1 MNKRHL
7 YLLASVL
14 AFVAAAVFIYKLFV
28 LKFPLSPRAKTDAW
42 DVEVRVTFDA
52 ADTPVKVYLQL
63 PRTGVRYAVV
73 DEQFI
78 SRGYG
83 MNIRRSET
91 GRQAVWSVRKVS
103 GRQVLYYRATIR
115 PAPKERGRGQ
125 PAKSPPV
132 EPHGFEGAELIAAQ
146 AILEDVRAHSADVET
161 MVSELIKRLGPAGN
175 LADTTGQANLLLG
188 RQPTNT
194 RRLDV
199 SVRVL
204 ALAGIPARVIHG
216 IRLETLA
223 RAATKVQWLDV
234 YHGNAWHAYD
244 ANTGEPG
251 IPDRYLRWWSGKGS
265 LASITGGQK
274 LHTQMSVSLNKEAAL
289 LSAQWRERATRPALF
304 RFSLLGLPI
313 ATQAVYHVLLMVPL
327 GVFFLVILRNVIGIK
342 TFGTFMPV
350 LIALAFRETQLALG
364 IVLFTLLVGLGLGI
378 RFYLERLKLL
388 LVPRLAAVLIVVIFL
403 MALITVVTYNL
414 GLHRGLS
421 VALFP
426 MVIMTMTIERMS
438 IVWEERGPLEA
449 LQQGLGS
456 MVAAVIAYLI
466 MSIVAIQHLVFVFPE
481 LLLALLAGTLLLGRY
496 SGYRLLELARFKVL
510 AKETQ

>member
-14 AFVAAAVFIYKLFV
+14 AFAAAALFAYKLFV
-28 LKFPLSPRAKTDAW
+28 LEFPLSPRAKTEAW

-52 ADTPVKVYLQL
+52 ADRPVKVYLQL
-63 PRTGVRYAVV
+63 PRTWARYAVV

-83 MNIRRSET
+83 MNIRRSGT
-91 GRQAVWSVRKVS
+91 GRQAVWSVRKAS

-115 PAPKERGRGQ
+115 PAPKERDRAQ
-125 PAKSPPV
+125 PFKAPAV
-132 EPHGFEGAELIAAQ
+132 EPPGFEGAELIAAQ
-146 AILEDVRAHSADVET
+146 ALLEDVRAHSADVET
-161 MVSELIKRLGPAGN
+161 MVSELINRLGAAGIG
-175 LADTTGQANLLLG
+175 ADATGQTALLLG
-188 RQPTNT
+188 RQPTGS
-194 RRLDV
+194 RPLEV
-199 SVRVL
+199 AARVL
-204 ALAGIPARVIHG
+204 AQAGIPARVVHG

-223 RAATKVQWLDV
+223 RVATKVQWLDV
-234 YHGNAWHAYD
+234 YHGDAWHAYD

-251 IPDRYLRWWSGKGS
+251 IPDKYLRWWTGTGL
-265 LASITGGQK
+265 LANITGGQK
-274 LHTQMSVSLNKEAAL
+274 LHTQVSVSLNKEAAL
-289 LSAQWRERATRPALF
+289 LSAQWREQMARPALF

-313 ATQAVYHVLLMVPL
+313 ETQAVYHVLLMVPL

-350 LIALAFRETQLALG
+350 LIALAFRETQLVLG
-364 IVLFTLLVGLGLGI
+364 IVLFTALVGLGLGI

-388 LVPRLAAVLIVVIFL
+388 LVPRLAAVLIVVIIL
-403 MALITVVTYNL
+403 MVLISVITYSL

-456 MVAAVIAYLI
+456 LVAAVIAYLI
-466 MSIVAIQHLVFVFPE
+466 MSVEAFQYLVFVFPE
-481 LLLALLAGTLLLGRY
+481 LLFVLLAGTLLLGRY
-496 SGYRLLELARFKVL
+496 SGYRLLELVRFKVL
-510 AKETQ
+510 AKEGP

>member
-1 MNKRHL
+1 
-7 YLLASVL
+7 
-14 AFVAAAVFIYKLFV
+14 
-28 LKFPLSPRAKTDAW
+28 
-42 DVEVRVTFDA
+42 
-52 ADTPVKVYLQL
+52 
-63 PRTGVRYAVV
+63 
-73 DEQFI
+73 
-78 SRGYG
+78 
-83 MNIRRSET
+83 
-91 GRQAVWSVRKVS
+91 
-103 GRQVLYYRATIR
+103 
-115 PAPKERGRGQ
+115 
-125 PAKSPPV
+125 
-132 EPHGFEGAELIAAQ
+132 
-146 AILEDVRAHSADVET
+146 
-161 MVSELIKRLGPAGN
+161 
-175 LADTTGQANLLLG
+175 
-188 RQPTNT
+188 
-194 RRLDV
+194 
-199 SVRVL
+199 
-204 ALAGIPARVIHG
+204 
-216 IRLETLA
+216 
-223 RAATKVQWLDV
+223 
-234 YHGNAWHAYD
+234 
-244 ANTGEPG
+244 
-251 IPDRYLRWWSGKGS
+251 
-265 LASITGGQK
+265 
-274 LHTQMSVSLNKEAAL
+274 MSVSLNKEAAL

-313 ATQAVYHVLLMVPL
+313 ETQAVYHVLLMVPL

-364 IVLFTLLVGLGLGI
+364 IVLFTLLVGLGLAI

-426 MVIMTMTIERMS
+426 MVIITMTIERMS

-510 AKETQ
+510 AKET